1 MNNWLRAY
9 EDRRTDPY
17 TSRKELLSSRF
28 DLSGLSWD
36 EIRAIPIPELGEDMT
51 FGRSFE
57 ALRKTWYS
65 YKRNKKDGFQAP
77 DLCYRIL
84 KIQRALGPERI
95 SPVVKCFCVVGIELY
110 SPRVVLNGAI
120 RVALSV
126 ISKTAIHPSS
136 GIIGVNLN

>member
-1 MNNWLRAY
+1 MVIALKGMNNWLRAY

-65 YKRNKKDGFQAP
+65 YT
-77 DLCYRIL
+77 
-84 KIQRALGPERI
+84 
-95 SPVVKCFCVVGIELY
+95 
-110 SPRVVLNGAI
+110 PRHWV
-120 RVALSV
+120 
-126 ISKTAIHPSS
+126 
-136 GIIGVNLN
+136 

>member
-1 MNNWLRAY
+1 MIIALKGMSNWLRAY

-17 TSRKELLSSRF
+17 TYRKELLSSRF

-65 YKRNKKDGFQAP
+65 YKRNKKDGFPAP

-84 KIQRALGPERI
+84 KIQRALGLPLSQFE
-95 SPVVKCFCVVGIELY
+95 ELEQY
-110 SPRVVLNGAI
+110 GDSGNDWANKQ
-120 RVALSV
+120 LSAEEQELRQEE
-126 ISKTAIHPSS
+126 INENKDEWD
-136 GIIGVNLN
+136 